1 MAHLR
6 EYDVVRVIKLAQA
19 VRPFDGTERVR
30 RPPKVGDVATIC
42 DEYNPEDP
50 AAMVV
55 VEMVDDDGF
64 TVWVAD
70 FERTELDLV
79 SRP

>member
-1 MAHLR
+1 MVHLR
-6 EYDVVRVIKLAQA
+6 EYDVVRVIKLVHP
-19 VRPFDGTERVR
+19 VRPFDGTECVR

-42 DEYNPEDP
+42 QEYNPEDP
-50 AAMVV
+50 TAKVV

-70 FERTELDLV
+70 FERTELDFV